1 MIAFGIPD
9 VLFQQANAL
18 VHKVYSV
25 MDWLEDNNID
35 VIEHSLY
42 LPDLNSIEHVWV
54 ELKKRLHQQYFRIAD
69 TPEGKEA
76 VKKKLANVP
85 LLVWDT
91 IHSEFFE
98 KLGKCMPNRIVAILI
113 ARGEYTKY

>member
-42 LPDLNSIEHVWV
+42 LPDLNSIEHV
-54 ELKKRLHQQYFRIAD
+54 
-69 TPEGKEA
+69 
-76 VKKKLANVP
+76 
-85 LLVWDT
+85 
-91 IHSEFFE
+91 
-98 KLGKCMPNRIVAILI
+98 
-113 ARGEYTKY
+113 